1 MKEYD
6 SIQKDSGSMNYSND
20 DMINCDQ
27 SSIKMKKSEV
37 L

>member
-6 SIQKDSGSMNYSND
+6 SIQKDSGSMNYSS